1 MQQVL
6 PLFVDEVP
14 EYEARG
20 EVMFVRWKGLE
31 IALPIS
37 VCIAAVGRCE
47 CEISRWNRARSDAG
61 RVVRFTRKRRK
72 AVH

>member
-1 MQQVL
+1 MSQVL

-37 VCIAAVGRCE
+37 VCSQACLLCGEELAKWRV
-47 CEISRWNRARSDAG
+47 SRLY
-61 RVVRFTRKRRK
+61 K
-72 AVH
+72 ASVIEFPAH